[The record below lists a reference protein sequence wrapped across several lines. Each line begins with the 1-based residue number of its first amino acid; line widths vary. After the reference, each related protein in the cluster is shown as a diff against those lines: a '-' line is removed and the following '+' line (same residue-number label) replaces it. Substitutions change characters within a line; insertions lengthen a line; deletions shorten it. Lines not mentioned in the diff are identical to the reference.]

1 MSIIN
6 QPEDILG
13 LALKNVLTPMLTK
26 EKVLKKIKNWQ
37 RIIVVEIIGLYEIT
51 LIFDNSEITIEYGEK
66 PKYHLK
72 IKMTLDALI
81 AITEGRMGLI
91 SAFLR
96 RKLKVKKIYRIFTIY
111 KFQSILVKALHLV
124 NKTYQEA

>member
-13 LALKNVLTPMLTK
+13 LAIKNVLTPMLTN

-37 RIIVVEIIGLYEIT
+37 RIIVVEIIGLYKIT
-51 LIFDNSEITIEYGEK
+51 VIFNNSEITIEYGEN

-72 IKMTLDALI
+72 IRMALDALI
-81 AITEGRMGLI
+81 SITEGRMGLI

-96 RKLKVKKIYRIFTIY
+96 RKLKVKKIYRIFTIN
-111 KFQSILVKALHLV
+111 KFQSIFVKALHLA
-124 NKTYQEA
+124 NKTYEEA